1 MTQKLKNF
9 WDEDGYL
16 IFFNEM
22 NDIKGRWNLTKESFH
37 RILDIFELKEK
48 ETKYDFFRFVI
59 YFIMSTWIF
68 YRFFY
73 FLDLLQRHSKNL
85 KENYRPYKED
95 NFLMNLSKSV
105 LIQDT
110 FKLENKEKILSDKL
124 IQNIPF
130 FLDENVDTITLVVS
144 FSYILEYLFWDVLHF
159 ILVLFLD
166 LSNLSLNYESA
177 KKTNLKINVSRYDRM
192 LQAVSKFLE
201 TPFLTLTTKEF
212 DEIQKNIALKSNFN
226 AEWLETIS
234 EDLKSFI
241 AETLAN
247 VYIRSFIQGSMS
259 PIGVEQMN
267 HFFLQKGILQHVGI
281 PWEDK
286 DYLLLLWDKMLTKK
300 PSEYYKTKYPDRI
313 DYDRFQEKS
322 EYMFPG
328 ETLEFIKCVNTADLQ
343 FSFVEVN
350 QSKLDEWRFFLNRIS
365 GIEKNNLHLIVNFKL
380 NDSFDEHLSQ
390 FIAHNQHPEILAD
403 LILENID
410 ELPMLSIRHLPD
422 FINWERYDEV
432 FDEFD

>member
-1 MTQKLKNF
+1 MTQKLKNS

-22 NDIKGRWNLTKESFH
+22 NDVKGRWNLTKESFH

-59 YFIMSTWIF
+59 YFIMSKTVF
-68 YRFFY
+68 EKFHVFVNLLNEEKKKKTYKPY
-73 FLDLLQRHSKNL
+73 FEGQG
-85 KENYRPYKED
+85 
-95 NFLMNLSKSV
+95 FLTFSKSE
-105 LIQDT
+105 LILHFWNT
-110 FKLENKEKILSDKL
+110 KLEKFKVNFFIDESV
-124 IQNIPF
+124 NIITF
-130 FLDENVDTITLVVS
+130 FIN
-144 FSYILEYLFWDVLHF
+144 FSIIVEFIYWNFIEYLLLMFKSEV
-159 ILVLFLD
+159 FLQEF
-166 LSNLSLNYESA
+166 SFV
-177 KKTNLKINVSRYDRM
+177 KKTKNLKINVNRYDRM
-192 LQAVSKFLE
+192 VQAVSKFLE
-201 TPFLTLTTKEF
+201 TPFLTLTAEEF
-212 DEIQKNIALKSNFN
+212 DEIQKNITLKSNFN
-226 AEWLETIS
+226 AEWLEAIS

-259 PIGVEQMN
+259 PVGVKQMN

-286 DYLLLLWDKMLTKK
+286 DYLLFLWDKMLTKK

-328 ETLEFIKCVNTADLQ
+328 ETLEFIKYVDTADLQ

-350 QSKLDEWRFFLNRIS
+350 QSKLDEWRFFLNRVS
-365 GIEKNNLHLIVNFKL
+365 GIEKNNLNLIFNFKL

-403 LILENID
+403 LILENMD

>member
-22 NDIKGRWNLTKESFH
+22 NDVKGRWNLTKESFH

-48 ETKYDFFRFVI
+48 ETKYDFFRFAI
-59 YFIMSTWIF
+59 YFIMSKTVFEKFHIF
-68 YRFFY
+68 TNLLNEKKKKTYKPYFEGQSFLTFSRSELVLNFRNTELEKFKINFFV
-73 FLDLLQRHSKNL
+73 D
-85 KENYRPYKED
+85 E
-95 NFLMNLSKSV
+95 SV
-105 LIQDT
+105 
-110 FKLENKEKILSDKL
+110 N
-124 IQNIPF
+124 
-130 FLDENVDTITLVVS
+130 TITFFIN
-144 FSYILEYLFWDVLHF
+144 FSIIVEFIYWNFIEYLLIMFKSEV
-159 ILVLFLD
+159 
-166 LSNLSLNYESA
+166 SLQEFSFV
-177 KKTNLKINVSRYDRM
+177 KKTKNLKINVNRYDRM

-201 TPFLTLTTKEF
+201 TPFLTLTAKEF

-259 PIGVEQMN
+259 PIGVKQMN

-286 DYLLLLWDKMLTKK
+286 DYLLFLWDKMLTKK

-322 EYMFPG
+322 EYIFPG
-328 ETLEFIKCVNTADLQ
+328 ETLEFIKCVDTAELQ

-365 GIEKNNLHLIVNFKL
+365 GIEKNNLNLIFNFKL